1 MKKQSSIRKVAL
13 GIVGA
18 GIVAGATWWAAAPSH
33 HHITAAQPHVTA
45 MQTHSL
51 PSTPALA
58 QTHVRLDDQVTAA
71 LVDYATRP
79 ATAIALD
86 PSGAERGKSA
96 MRAWTSRVTNL
107 DNANQR
113 QSTRFDRT
121 SYTDQQARD
130 VSMHLGDR
138 RGKDGAFAD
147 SRTASTGWVSIVYR
161 ESTNGRDMMF
171 EKLGKDQ
178 AHKATGSGLPEQQAT
193 EQARAFVV
201 ENGLIAETAS
211 DLIGRVEVRERHEN
225 QEQATGESDF
235 LVQQDLVL
243 RRTFE
248 GKPVINASASIGLLP
263 AGNEVVSVKLANWTP
278 VSSGEGARTEIKPA
292 FDGARA
298 KKLAEQLQSQ
308 LVDVLKDQ
316 LGEDAEG
323 AVVKNMEESW
333 FSSDRDGLI
342 PALVFAVELGD
353 SSGDRHTV
361 AVAMTPYHDSAQI
374 WQQGRKVRTAA
385 VEPTNPE

>member
-1 MKKQSSIRKVAL
+1 MKKQTSIRKVAL
-13 GIVGA
+13 GILGA
-18 GIVAGATWWAAAPSH
+18 GVVAGATWWAAAPSQH
-33 HHITAAQPHVTA
+33 AITAKQPHVTA
-45 MQTHSL
+45 MQTHSA

-58 QTHVRLDDQVTAA
+58 QTRVRLDDHVTAA

-86 PSGAERGKSA
+86 PSGAERGKAA

-107 DNANQR
+107 DNANRR

-121 SYTDQQARD
+121 SYTDPQARD
-130 VSMHLGDR
+130 VPMHLGDR
-138 RGKDGAFAD
+138 RAKDGSVGD
-147 SRTASTGWVSIVYR
+147 SRAASAGSVSIVYR
-161 ESTNGRDMMF
+161 ESTNGREMMF

-178 AHKATGSGLPEQQAT
+178 AHKATGSGLPEKQAT
-193 EQARAFVV
+193 EQARTFMV
-201 ENGLIAETAS
+201 ENGLIAETGS

-225 QEQATGESDF
+225 QEEATSEADF

-248 GKPVINASASIGLLP
+248 GKPVINASASIGVLP
-263 AGNEVVSVKLANWTP
+263 AGNEVVSLKVANWTP
-278 VSSGEGARTEIKPA
+278 VSSSSDARTEIKPA

-316 LGEDAEG
+316 LGQDAEG
-323 AVVKNMEESW
+323 AVVKDMEESW
-333 FSSDRDGLI
+333 FASDRDGLI
-342 PALVFAVELGD
+342 PALVFVVELGD

-374 WQQGRKVRTAA
+374 WQQGRKVQSAA